1 VYILQIGKIILVFL
15 ILSAHQSFTF
25 AVQSDI
31 KVSPSILVP
40 IERLLVSWFDLRKVR
55 RRFCD
60 AFWSQSYQNIDA
72 FKANLKNKIVC
83 HIWNGF
89 RRFRRIARSRS
100 WDWEA
105 GTSEHIRVTDI
116 DDIRVR
122 CVL

>member
-40 IERLLVSWFDLRKVR
+40 IETLLVSWLDLRKVR

-72 FKANLKNKIVC
+72 YKANLKNKIVC
-83 HIWNGF
+83 HMKRLSQIQ
-89 RRFRRIARSRS
+89 AHRSLTQL
-100 WDWEA
+100 
-105 GTSEHIRVTDI
+105 GLGGGH
-116 DDIRVR
+116 VR
-122 CVL
+122 AHPGHGHWRH